1 MGSEN
6 IFVKKKKKS
15 LLAQL
20 RETVLEITVLM
31 QSCQKQAVAG
41 AARTGAQ
48 PGPRCPAGAGNRP
61 WPSPAFVSTPRRIPS
76 IKSQGGVF
84 AVCRGISPLGRPGGS
99 QRSWL
104 RPGPR
109 EGQRWERAAEPP
121 LLSTEVTP
129 EEPCRAHLAENSS
142 VDFSTYTK
150 KYWA

>member
-48 PGPRCPAGAGNRP
+48 PGPRCPAGGAGRGGALP
-61 WPSPAFVSTPRRIPS
+61 LSPHRGGYVRL
-76 IKSQGGVF
+76 KSQGGVF
-84 AVCRGISPLGRPGGS
+84 AACRGISPLGRSGGS
-99 QRSWL
+99 QPSQL
-104 RPGPR
+104 LAQPR
-109 EGQRWERAAEPP
+109 EGRRWEKAAEPP
-121 LLSTEVTP
+121 LLSHSREVTP
-129 EEPCRAHLAENSS
+129 DEPCGAHLAANCS
-142 VDFSTYTK
+142 VDFSTYTNC
-150 KYWA
+150 A